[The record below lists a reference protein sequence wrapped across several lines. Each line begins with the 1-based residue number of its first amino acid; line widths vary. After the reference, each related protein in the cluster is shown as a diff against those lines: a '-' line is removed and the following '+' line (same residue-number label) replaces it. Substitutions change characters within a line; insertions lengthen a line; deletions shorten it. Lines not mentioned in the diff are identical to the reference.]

1 MPVRSKFNDSMCEFI
16 NLFSYPNFLIDASGK
31 IVEFNKPAKKFFHL
45 IESNKGQ
52 NIHQLLKKFFLNLD
66 KINFLKILHDSSKLY
81 LLESRPDKLRD
92 KYGLLL
98 LPYSN
103 HGKNPAMKFAMLLKS
118 PINDRR
124 LTVKKRHLHYL
135 QMINKISSKSYKYNN
150 IDQLTNFVLSELY
163 NEEYQFF
170 HVAIFL
176 RENSFR
182 GDHVKMVG
190 IAGDSEKVFRKEHK
204 NGYRQ
209 AISLGV
215 IGRVIRERESI
226 VVENT
231 QKVEYYHSTP
241 YFQGKSELCVP
252 IFILDQVVGVIN
264 IETKYLTNFDDADV
278 AFLESISDIYAANL
292 YRIITNKEIRE
303 KNDQLQKSL
312 KDLENAKEKL
322 ELQSE
327 ELRNSLNIGKQV
339 QFYVEK
345 QNELMLNKLK
355 MGAELQKSLLPR
367 QFPSI
372 KDVKFSSKYLPTLQ
386 LGGDYF
392 DVVQIDD
399 QYIGII
405 IADVSGHGVSAA
417 MIAAMFKA
425 LFYNYKKHYLYPKDL
440 FKIMNSEFCR
450 MINTGDFI
458 TAFYLVFD
466 RYDSKITYVN
476 AGHPFP
482 LVLSNHSKKIKELD
496 SPGFFLGVFED
507 SSYKENHMKLNSGD
521 KILFYTDGATDV
533 KNSKE
538 KLFGKDRLK
547 KISSALTQ
555 KACHGNE
562 LIDTIFK
569 EIALYSDG
577 KPYEDD
583 ITLLLT
589 EIN

>member
-1 MPVRSKFNDSMCEFI
+1 MRI
-16 NLFSYPNFLIDASGK
+16 TSY
-31 IVEFNKPAKKFFHL
+31 NKSAKKIFHL
-45 IESNKGQ
+45 NESNKGQ
-52 NIHQLLKKFFLNLD
+52 SIYQFLKKFFLYLD
-66 KINFLKILHDSSKLY
+66 EINFSKIRHDNCKLHI
-81 LLESRPDKLRD
+81 LEPRPDKLSD

-98 LPYSN
+98 LPSSN
-103 HGKNPAMKFAMLLKS
+103 QSKKPYKTFAILLKS
-118 PINDRR
+118 PISDRKT
-124 LTVKKRHLHYL
+124 TVKKRHLHYL
-135 QMINKISSKSYKYNN
+135 QLINKISSKSYKYNK
-150 IDQLTNFVLSELY
+150 IDQLSKFVLSELY

-190 IAGDSEKVFRKEHK
+190 IAGDSEKVFRDLHK

-209 AISLGV
+209 TLSLGV
-215 IGRVIRERESI
+215 IGKVIAERKSMVI
-226 VVENT
+226 NNT
-231 QKVEYYHSTP
+231 QQVKFYHSTP

-264 IETKYLTNFDDADV
+264 IETKHLTNFDDADV

-292 YRIITNKEIRE
+292 YRIITNQEISE

-312 KDLENAKEKL
+312 KNLENAKEKL

-327 ELRNSLNIGKQV
+327 ELRNSLKIGKQV
-339 QFYVEK
+339 QIDIEK
-345 QNELMLNKLK
+345 QNEMMLNKLK
-355 MGAELQKSLLPR
+355 MGADLQKSLLPR

-372 KDVKFSSKYLPTLQ
+372 EGVNFSSKYLPTLQ

-399 QYIGII
+399 QYVGII

-425 LFYNYKKHYLYPKDL
+425 LFSNYKKYYLYPKDL
-440 FKIMNSEFCR
+440 LKIMNSEFCR

-458 TAFYLVFD
+458 TAFYLLLD
-466 RYDSKITYVN
+466 RYESKITYIN

-482 LVLSNHSKKIKELD
+482 LLFRSESNKVIELD
-496 SPGFFLGVFED
+496 SPGFFLGVFEK
-507 SSYKENHMKLNSGD
+507 SSYKENHMKLKSGD
-521 KILFYTDGATDV
+521 KILFYTDGATEV
-533 KNSKE
+533 RNSEE
-538 KLFGKDRLK
+538 KLFGKARLK
-547 KISSALTQ
+547 KISFDLSN
-555 KACHGNE
+555 KAYQGKE
-562 LIDTIFK
+562 FIATIFK